1 MSIPDWQS
9 VGNYEDIRFEKAEGI
24 AKITINRPECRNA
37 FRPLT
42 VNEMREAFQL
52 ARNDNDV
59 GVIVLTGEGDLAIC
73 AGGDQKIRG
82 DAGYSDGHGGEH
94 LNVLDFQREI
104 RTCPKP
110 VVAMVAGYAIGGGH
124 VLHMVCDLTI
134 AADNARFGQ
143 TGPKVGSFDGGFGAS
158 YMARI
163 VGQKKARE
171 IWFLCRQYD
180 AQQALD
186 MGLVNTVVPL
196 EQLESE
202 TVQWCREML
211 QHSPIALRCLK
222 AGLNADCDGQTGLQE
237 LAGNATM
244 LFYMSEEGQEGR
256 NAFVEKRAPDFSKFP
271 RRG

>member
-1 MSIPDWQS
+1 
-9 VGNYEDIRFEKAEGI
+9 
-24 AKITINRPECRNA
+24 
-37 FRPLT
+37 
-42 VNEMREAFQL
+42 
-52 ARNDNDV
+52 
-59 GVIVLTGEGDLAIC
+59 
-73 AGGDQKIRG
+73 
-82 DAGYSDGHGGEH
+82 
-94 LNVLDFQREI
+94 
-104 RTCPKP
+104 
-110 VVAMVAGYAIGGGH
+110 
-124 VLHMVCDLTI
+124 
-134 AADNARFGQ
+134 
-143 TGPKVGSFDGGFGAS
+143 
-158 YMARI
+158 MARI